1 MSKNTNTENPKPRKV
16 TITYPEYEAIRY
28 GMNEI
33 DNLIMSGDA
42 VELAKKHYDSL
53 KKLVNKIIK

>member
-33 DNLIMSGDA
+33 DNLIMSGA
-42 VELAKKHYDSL
+42 LP
-53 KKLVNKIIK
+53 KKLLNWLKSITTV

>member
-33 DNLIMSGDA
+33 DN
-42 VELAKKHYDSL
+42 Y
-53 KKLVNKIIK
+53 